1 MVVII
6 EGADALGKST
16 QINELVKEA
25 QKRYIV
31 PHILHYSNVKAFG
44 KDKNLIR
51 DFSVS
56 EYDSIFKFMKEYAI
70 PSKDLFIFD
79 RCHLSEYVYS
89 PMYRE
94 YDGYYVFA
102 SERQI
107 IPAGDNVKLIL
118 FTDSA
123 ENVIER
129 DKKRGDGL
137 SFSLDLNKKQEE
149 LDKFVEAF
157 NESSITDKKI
167 ITVGKRSIGDI
178 SKELISFV
186 FDEADSEN

>member
-1 MVVII
+1 M
-6 EGADALGKST
+6 
-16 QINELVKEA
+16 
-25 QKRYIV
+25 
-31 PHILHYSNVKAFG
+31 HYSNVKAFG

-107 IPAGDNVKLIL
+107 IPAGDKVKLIL

>member
-1 MVVII
+1 MVVIV
-6 EGADALGKST
+6 EGCGAMGKGT
-16 QINELVKEA
+16 QIAELVKAA

-44 KDKNLIR
+44 NYKNLIR

-70 PSKDLFIFD
+70 PSKDMFILD

-89 PMYRE
+89 PMYRD

-107 IPAGDNVKLIL
+107 IPTDNRVKLVL

-129 DKKRGDGL
+129 DKKRGDDL
-137 SFSLDLNKKQEE
+137 SFSLDVSKKQEE

-157 NESSITDKKI
+157 NESSIKEKKI

-178 SKELISFV
+178 SKELIDFV
-186 FDEADSEN
+186 FGENNG

>member
-1 MVVII
+1 MVLII

-16 QINELVKEA
+16 QINEIVKEA

-31 PHILHYSNVKAFG
+31 PHILHYSNIKAFG
-44 KDKNLIR
+44 KDRDLIR

-56 EYDSIFKFMKEYAI
+56 EYNSIFKFMKEYAMA
-70 PSKDLFIFD
+70 SKDLFIFD

-89 PMYRE
+89 PMYRD
-94 YDGYYVFA
+94 YDGYYIFA

-107 IPAGDNVKLIL
+107 IPTGDAVKLIL
-118 FTDSA
+118 FTDTP

-129 DKKRGDGL
+129 DKLRGDGL
-137 SFSLDLNKKQEE
+137 SFSLDINKKKEE

-157 NESSITDKKI
+157 NESSIDQKKI

-178 SKELISFV
+178 AAEVKDFV
-186 FDEADSEN
+186 FGED

>member
-6 EGADALGKST
+6 EGAQADALGKST

-25 QKRYIV
+25 QRRYIV

-44 KDKNLIR
+44 DDKNLIR

-56 EYDSIFKFMKEYAI
+56 EYDSIFRFMKEYAI
-70 PSKDLFIFD
+70 PSKDLFVLD
-79 RCHLSEYVYS
+79 RCHLSEFCYS
-89 PMYRE
+89 PMYRN

-102 SERQI
+102 AERQI
-107 IPAGDNVKLIL
+107 IPTDNRVKLVL

-137 SFSLDLNKKQEE
+137 SFSLDLQKKQEE
-149 LDKFVEAF
+149 LDRFVEGF
-157 NESSITDKKI
+157 NESSISSKKI

-178 SKELISFV
+178 SKELIDFV
-186 FDEADSEN
+186 FGEE

>member
-1 MVVII
+1 
-6 EGADALGKST
+6 
-16 QINELVKEA
+16 
-25 QKRYIV
+25 
-31 PHILHYSNVKAFG
+31 
-44 KDKNLIR
+44 
-51 DFSVS
+51 
-56 EYDSIFKFMKEYAI
+56 MKEYAI

-79 RCHLSEYVYS
+79 RCHISEWTYS
-89 PMYRE
+89 PMYRN

-107 IPAGDNVKLIL
+107 IPTDDRVKLVL

-137 SFSLDLNKKQEE
+137 SFSLDPQKKQEE
-149 LDKFVEAF
+149 LDKFVEGF
-157 NESSITDKKI
+157 NESSISSKKI

-178 SKELISFV
+178 SKELIDFV
-186 FDEADSEN
+186 FGEE